1 MLRRVPLP
9 LSGVMLG
16 LVGLGNLLQSFGEPI
31 RMVCGVLA
39 TILGVVLVSKVTL
52 YPEDFKS
59 DMDNPMLASIAGTFP
74 MALLLLAGYA
84 KPVLEPLGYLLW
96 YLGLGLHLALIVWFT
111 ARYVLHF
118 QLRQVFPSWYIVYVG
133 IVAAS
138 ITAPAM
144 GRADVGIAA
153 FWFGVV
159 TFVFVS
165 VAVALRY
172 LRVGEPPV
180 PARPVLCICTAPAS
194 LCVVGYVQSVA
205 PKDAGFLVLM
215 EVVASIVFLG
225 VLTQLPRLLAQGKF
239 APSFA
244 AYTFP
249 FVITA
254 TALKQAMACLAK
266 LDSPAPWLQV
276 PVLVETAIATLLVA
290 YALVRYVMFVL
301 SADGTS
307 GGAGKGEASAKA

>member
-16 LVGLGNLLQSFGEPI
+16 LVGLGNLLQSYGEPI
-31 RMVCGVLA
+31 RMVCGILA
-39 TILGVVLVSKVTL
+39 TVMGIVLVAKVAL
-52 YPEDFKS
+52 YPEDFRR
-59 DMDNPMLASIAGTFP
+59 DMANPMLASIAGTFP

-96 YLGLGLHLALIVWFT
+96 YLGLALHLALIVWFT

-118 QLRQVFPSWYIVYVG
+118 QLKQVFPSWYIVYVG

-144 GRADVGIAA
+144 GRADVGTVA

-159 TFVFVS
+159 TFVLVS

-194 LCVVGYVQSVA
+194 LCVVGYVQSVT
-205 PKDAGFLVLM
+205 PKSVGFLVLM
-215 EVVASIVFLG
+215 EVVASVIFLG
-225 VLTQLPRLLAQGKF
+225 VLTQLPRLLAARKF

-244 AYTFP
+244 TYTFP
-249 FVITA
+249 LVITA
-254 TALKQAMACLAK
+254 TALKQTMACLAK
-266 LDSPAPWLQV
+266 IGSPAPWLQL
-276 PVLVETAIATLLVA
+276 PVLVETVIATLLLV

-301 SADGTS
+301 SADE
-307 GGAGKGEASAKA
+307 AGDGEGQKEAPAKT